1 MLNMLFILDN
11 DSKPQEENSAQS
23 IQRDSAEAKE
33 NIASEQSQV
42 LVKMFSYV

>member
-1 MLNMLFILDN
+1 MFISGK

-23 IQRDSAEAKE
+23 IQLKSAETNQ

-42 LVKMFSYV
+42 LVKVFSYV